1 MTMRK
6 SGFLAN
12 LFGATAAGAGGID
25 AAELARASGRGR
37 SLNPRD
43 RRPLPICL
51 VEELEARQLLAGD
64 HPSLPGSFNPSAGDP
79 LTIDVA
85 SPLVA
90 AQRGRALTGANQGV
104 SGTIAAGDD
113 GDFFRFVMPSTPGR
127 ATDFVTVLADTLTNP
142 DGTNL
147 SSTLDTYVEVFRAAT
162 AGDPAGQVVNGYF
175 RITSGANNGVLS
187 STNNAPTPDGWAGF
201 VGTAGTT
208 YYIRV
213 RSNPTPLA
221 AGRTATGSYT
231 LRVDT
236 VSLDYGIDTT
246 PPMPDPPDPA
256 TDIFGEGDQAG
267 EVLFRQDDLVYRI
280 TTPDDAQFESLAT
293 VGAIADDPNI
303 LDTHLEVYSDGN
315 ANGVVSTI
323 ASDIQAGRLTNAF
336 STFRAN
342 GNTTYFIRVRSDEL
356 ATGRPA
362 TGQFSLAVDMSALP
376 IAVDQT
382 TRLSNPDRSDAVAPL
397 IGSAAPGG
405 TSSRVYQFVAQGTGI
420 SFITVVGAPGIPFTA
435 VRNPGPPGA
444 YPPLTDPAVHL
455 YNEAGTEIA
464 FNDDA
469 NGFTPQLAVSLTG
482 GQRYFIVVEGFD
494 RSTDGGFTVFIEA
507 NYTLTSVDDHINTQP
522 TNILNFSNATP
533 IVFGPAQFPTDA
545 DGNGQMD
552 GNWFQTGTS
561 RGRIYNTGDTDV
573 FQFVPPINMLNTYA
587 GGDNNM
593 GTALYVGGNFGSA
606 DRLNPDN
613 IETGGRGAPNVAIW
627 DSDDWWNAG
636 PGIEDFGLANG
647 AIDGPIRSFVRWDPD
662 GAGTAFNEVLIA
674 GGQFTFDDD
683 FDPMTPNVP
692 TNLAMR
698 VFSVPQNRFIW
709 TPLQDPFG
717 NFPQFGNLTDRV
729 NALTV
734 YDVDGESGMKPPSL
748 IVGGRFAQFGG
759 GAVNNLA
766 EVFFDGFGFSVMPI
780 GAGVSGGATPEVRAL
795 TTYDPPQA
803 PDPDGAGPQEQPDDP
818 PRWLAVGGR
827 FTSPAPNVYAFGP
840 ADSEAGTPNTVHTF
854 NAGTNGPVNALV
866 EYDSPLMDAMGE
878 EIPNRLY
885 VGGEFTTP
893 GNHIAA
899 WNNAGPPMGMLP
911 QWDNV
916 GALADPVNA
925 LKLWEVPGNGSGDD
939 ATVVVAGGGVNG
951 VSGFVSLT
959 QNNQWAPA
967 VAGINAPV
975 RALDTFVDDEFD
987 ISMGEQ
993 LVVGGDFDMI
1003 GMTEVGHIFRITDQN
1018 DDDAPGLLL
1027 MKTGLADLAPGE
1039 VAPTSVFAIEDF
1051 NDNVA
1056 GVWDRNDR
1064 PFSRVQIV
1072 VAPTT
1077 DAFLN
1082 AFIRIYD
1089 SNFNLI
1095 YENETISPFP
1105 DPAGSIDP
1113 ARTAGPGFN
1122 EAFVTPGLWGGE
1134 TYYIE
1139 VSGSGGAGTGRYDI
1153 SVSVDTL
1160 PPEVPDNG
1168 DGQYASEFTAYTE
1181 VPDAGR
1187 FDIAPELTLNNNG
1200 DGRNYDFITPTPTA
1214 FQQTSTK
1221 ITPSGVRRNASDYL
1235 AGIESITD
1243 TDLYQFRA
1251 SATGTV
1257 EVRLSTFGI
1266 TDRATETFLTSHV
1279 PLVDGVDN
1287 TAPSNP
1293 LIFMFQQMDSPEQ
1306 IRTYNSSLD
1315 GLLRVF
1321 NNDFEQIGVND
1332 DSFAVGGFGQ
1342 RFQAGVFTDQ
1352 SPDGA
1357 HSFLQRDPRLVIPV
1371 VAGET
1376 YFIQVESAYREAF
1389 LGADPDDAMDDQ
1401 PDIVDWRHALGAY
1414 ELLINNTQ
1422 SSNGIDDY
1430 ENFDTANSL
1439 SISTA
1444 IPFDR
1449 ATGDGSISGIIDNVQ
1464 AGAFINPDDT
1474 DLFSYVGVNRGTMT
1488 VTLTPTSPTLKP
1500 VLRIFDAGGLSV
1512 GNVTAGAPGQTV
1524 SLNVAVQQG
1533 GRFYISVDGD
1543 GVTEGSYNLT
1553 VDGPGITDDHVK
1565 DGDWADATPLSLN
1578 AFLGQYTTTGFIENT
1593 GDSDLFKF
1601 HAEQYE
1607 IATVN
1612 VTSTDTTMNPFVFV
1626 WEENANTADPADGHR
1641 EYRLVAAND
1650 DGPGTGTNSQ
1660 ASFSVTAGKD
1670 YYVVVVGADVN
1681 LNWGHYT
1688 VTVDVAPTDDHPNL
1702 TDFPL
1707 ATQFDLAA
1715 SFDPLTFTSTASLDG
1730 RIEVATDDDMFR
1742 FIAPASGTATV
1753 SLATPASGLAADIE
1767 VYDSA
1772 QTLLATGVGSNG
1784 SASVM
1789 LNVTANSQYFVR
1801 VRPGTA
1807 GAGQPDLTG
1816 AYTLSVSTAP
1826 IDDYADAGEWASPD
1840 VGLITLSATTGV
1852 GVLSGIIVPNTD
1864 TDLFRFTTLA
1874 SGNVQ
1879 VRVKTVGSNLDP
1891 FVRIYNSA
1899 FVEIPGSTSNG
1910 DTASLTFPALA
1921 AGEVYYVLVLPD
1933 SGASGTTAVGTYSV
1947 EVTGRTST
1955 GGGGTGP
1962 DDHANAGEFGDAT
1975 LIPLDSRTGFGT
1987 AGGVINYGGD
1997 TDLFK
2002 FVPAAGGKAGVQI
2015 KTPSGGLVDG
2025 RVKIYNKDFVLIAQD
2040 AAGIPGAT
2048 AAVNFDT
2055 TVSSSA
2061 DIYYILV
2068 EPIGTAQGT
2077 YTVEVS
2083 TQPITHYL
2091 YYPEGFAGST
2101 IDEFVPIVNTNSFAV
2116 SYQVFVRYESGPQ
2129 NNSPI
2134 AVGTVNPKSRGGITI
2149 SSKSGASLVDRGRAY
2164 ALEIQ
2169 STGQLGATLSHYD
2182 FNVSVGEAF
2191 TDRVSTTW
2199 TFAQVNKDRANYR
2212 DFLVFYNPSTTDA
2225 TLTIQLIY
2233 DNGTVTSFQQTV
2245 KALRRGGVNVDTD
2258 GRVAQSGRF
2267 GVKITSTVGIVA
2279 ALSSYNLANNGG
2291 DGLLG
2296 DADGGTTA
2304 GIIPNVSSGGGVT
2317 SSLSFLNTNSTPA
2330 TITVTASYARVD
2342 LPDLVRVLTVQPNRQ
2357 FTISLAT
2364 LGLLNSQTAGIKF
2377 TSNVPVTGSVIEYQ
2391 NGDGDSTAAATVAA
2405 REYVF
2410 GDLFVNPAFAGVTYI
2425 EKLGLF
2431 NPSATAIDVTVKFL
2445 FVDGTTADLVV
2456 NVGAR
2461 DFGFVQIDQA
2471 TQILSRGT
2479 PTAFSLDITSQTPIV
2494 ASLTHYDLFLNG
2506 GWSTLGA
2513 PIGLTVPVSTI
2524 I

>member
-12 LFGATAAGAGGID
+12 LFSATAAGTGTFD
-25 AAELARASGRGR
+25 ASELARASGRDR
-37 SLNPRD
+37 SVRARN
-43 RRPLPICL
+43 RRALPTCV
-51 VEELEARQLLAGD
+51 VEELETRQLLAGD
-64 HPSLPGSFNPSAGDP
+64 HPSLPPSFNASAGDP
-79 LTIDVA
+79 LTLDLA

-90 AQRGRALTGANQGV
+90 SQRGRAMTGANQGV
-104 SGTIAAGDD
+104 SGTIASGDD

-147 SSTLDTYVEVFRAAT
+147 GSTLDTYVEVYRAAT
-162 AGDPAGQVVNGYF
+162 GSDPAGSVVNGYF
-175 RITSGANNGVLS
+175 RITTGANNGVLS
-187 STNNAPTPDGWAGF
+187 SSNNTPTPDGWAGF

-213 RSNPTPLA
+213 RANPTPLA
-221 AGRTATGSYT
+221 AGRTATGGYT

-236 VSLDYGIDTT
+236 VSLDYNIDTAA
-246 PPMPDPPDPA
+246 PMPDPPDPA
-256 TDIFGEGDQAG
+256 ADTFGEGSQAG
-267 EVLFRQDDLVYRI
+267 EVFFRQDDLVYRI

-293 VGAIADDPNI
+293 VGAIADDANL
-303 LDTHLEVYSDGN
+303 LDTHVDVYSNGN
-315 ANGVVSTI
+315 SNGVVSTL

-336 STFRAN
+336 TTFRAN

-356 ATGRPA
+356 GAGRPA
-362 TGQFSLAVDMSALP
+362 TGQFSLAVDMAALP

-397 IGSAAPGG
+397 IGSNAPGG

-420 SFITVVGAPGIPFTA
+420 SFITVVGTPGIPFTA

-455 YNEAGTEIA
+455 YNESGTQIA
-464 FNDDA
+464 FNDDT
-469 NGFTPQLAVSLTG
+469 NGFTPQLQVSLTG
-482 GQRYFIVVEGFD
+482 GQRYFVVVEGFD
-494 RSTDGGFTVFIEA
+494 RAEDGGFAVFIEA
-507 NYTLTSVDDHINTQP
+507 DYTFTSVDDHVNTTP
-522 TNILNFSNATP
+522 TNILNLTNATP
-533 IVFGPAQFPTDA
+533 IVFGPAQFPADA
-545 DGNGQMD
+545 DGNGQLD

-606 DRLNPDN
+606 DRVNANNL
-613 IETGGRGAPNVAIW
+613 ETGGRGAPNVAVW

-647 AIDGPIRSFVRWDPD
+647 AIDGPIRSFVKWDPD

-698 VFSVPQNRFIW
+698 IFSVAQNRFIW

-717 NFPQFGNLTDRV
+717 NFPAFGNLNNRV

-734 YDVDGESGMKPPSL
+734 YDLDGDNGPNPPSL
-748 IVGGRFAQFGG
+748 IVGGRFTQFGG
-759 GAVNNLA
+759 AAVNNLA
-766 EVFFDGFGFSVMPI
+766 EVFFDGFGFSVAPI
-780 GAGVSGGATPEVRAL
+780 GAGVTGGATPEVRAL

-803 PDPDGAGPQEQPDDP
+803 PDPDGAGPAMQPEDP
-818 PRWLAVGGR
+818 PLWLAIGGR
-827 FTSPAPNVYAFGP
+827 FTSPAANIYAFGP
-840 ADSEAGTPNTVHTF
+840 ADSMDGTPNTVHTF
-854 NAGTNGPVNALV
+854 GTGANGPVNALV

-899 WNNAGPPMGMLP
+899 WNNAGPPMGTQP

-916 GALADPVNA
+916 GNLADPVNA
-925 LKLWEVPGNGSGDD
+925 LKLWEVPGAGGGDD
-939 ATVVVAGGGVNG
+939 ATVVVAGGGQNG
-951 VSGFVSLT
+951 VSGFVSIT
-959 QNNQWAPA
+959 QNNMWANL
-967 VAGINAPV
+967 VGGINAPV

-1003 GMTEVGHIFRITDQN
+1003 GMTEVGHIFRVTDQN

-1027 MKTGLADLAPGE
+1027 LKGGLADLAPGE
-1039 VAPTSVFAIEDF
+1039 VAPTSVFAIEDY
-1051 NDNVA
+1051 NDNVS

-1064 PFSRVQIV
+1064 PYSRVQIV
-1072 VAPTT
+1072 VSPTT
-1077 DAFLN
+1077 DSFLN
-1082 AFIRIYD
+1082 AHIRIYD
-1089 SNFNLI
+1089 SNFALI

-1105 DPAGSIDP
+1105 DPAGAIDP

-1122 EAFVTPGLWGGE
+1122 TAFVTPGLWGGE
-1134 TYYIE
+1134 TYYVE
-1139 VSGSGGAGTGRYDI
+1139 VSGAGTGRYDI

-1168 DGQYASEFTAYTE
+1168 DGQYASEFTAFSE

-1214 FQQTSTK
+1214 FQQTTSK
-1221 ITPSGVRRNASDYL
+1221 ITPSGVRRNSSDYL
-1235 AGIESITD
+1235 AGIESISD

-1257 EVRLSTFGI
+1257 EIRLSTFEL
-1266 TDRATETFLTSHV
+1266 TDRATETFLNTHM

-1287 TAPSNP
+1287 TSPSNP
-1293 LIFMFQQMDSPEQ
+1293 LIFSFQQMDSPEQ

-1315 GLLRVF
+1315 GLLRIF
-1321 NNDFEQIGVND
+1321 NNDFEEIGTND
-1332 DSFAVGGFGQ
+1332 DSFAVGGFGD

-1357 HSFLQRDPRLVIPV
+1357 HSFVQHDPRLVIPV

-1376 YFIQVESAYREAF
+1376 YFIQVESAYREKF
-1389 LGADPDDAMDDQ
+1389 LGMDPNDPMDDQ
-1401 PDIVDWRHALGAY
+1401 PDIVDWRHATGAY

-1422 SSNGIDDY
+1422 SSNGIDDF
-1430 ENFDTANSL
+1430 ENFTNANSL

-1464 AGAFINPDDT
+1464 AGAFVNPDDS
-1474 DLFSYVGVNRGTMT
+1474 DLFSYVAVNRGTMR
-1488 VTLTPTSPTLKP
+1488 VTLTPTNPTLKP
-1500 VLRIFDAGGLSV
+1500 ALRIFDAGGLSAGTV
-1512 GNVTAGAPGQTV
+1512 TGATAGAPV
-1524 SLNVAVQQG
+1524 SLNVTVQQG
-1533 GRFYISVDGD
+1533 GRFYIMVDGD
-1543 GVTEGSYNLT
+1543 GITEGSYNLT
-1553 VDGPGITDDHVK
+1553 IDGPGITDDHVK
-1565 DGDWADATPLSLN
+1565 DGDWADATPMSLD
-1578 AFLGQYTTTGFIENT
+1578 AFLGQYASTGFIENP

-1626 WEENANTADPADGHR
+1626 WEVSANTTDPADGHV
-1641 EYRLVAAND
+1641 EYRLVGAND

-1660 ASFSVTAGKD
+1660 AAFSVTAGKD
-1670 YYVVVVGADVN
+1670 YYIVVVGTDPN
-1681 LNWGHYT
+1681 LNWGHYS
-1688 VTVDVAPTDDHPNL
+1688 VTVDVAPTDDHPNFVA
-1702 TDFPL
+1702 FPL

-1715 SFDPLTFTSTASLDG
+1715 AFDPLTFTSTAALNG
-1730 RIEVATDDDMFR
+1730 NIEVATDDDMFR

-1753 SLATPASGLAADIE
+1753 SLTTPSSGLAADIE
-1767 VYDSA
+1767 VYDAS
-1772 QTLLATGVGSNG
+1772 QTLLATGVGVNG

-1789 LNVTANSQYFVR
+1789 LNVTANIQYFVR
-1801 VRPGTA
+1801 VKPGTV

-1816 AYTLSVSTAP
+1816 AYTLTVTTAP
-1826 IDDYADAGEWASPD
+1826 IDDYANAGEWASPS
-1840 VGLITLSATTGV
+1840 VGVITLSSTTGV
-1852 GVLSGIIVPNTD
+1852 GILSGIVVPSTD
-1864 TDLFRFTTLA
+1864 TDLFRFSTLA
-1874 SGNVQ
+1874 AGNVQ
-1879 VRVKTVGSNLDP
+1879 IRVKTVGSNFNPKIRVYD
-1891 FVRIYNSA
+1891 SA
-1899 FVEIPGSTSNG
+1899 FVEIPGATSNG
-1910 DTASLTFPALA
+1910 DTASLTFPAGA
-1921 AGEVYYVLVLPD
+1921 AGETYYILVLPND
-1933 SGASGTTAVGTYSV
+1933 GATGTTAVGTYSV
-1947 EVTGRTST
+1947 EVTGRTTT

-1975 LIPLDSRTGFGT
+1975 LIPLDSRTGFGSSV
-1987 AGGVINYGGD
+1987 GVIDYGGD

-2015 KTPSGGLVDG
+2015 KTPAGGLVDG
-2025 RVKIYNKDFVLIAQD
+2025 RVKIYNKNFVLIAEN

-2048 AAVNFDT
+2048 AAVDFNT
-2055 TVSSSA
+2055 TVASSA

-2068 EPIGTAQGT
+2068 EPVGTAQGS
-2077 YTVEVS
+2077 YTVEVT
-2083 TQPITHYL
+2083 TQPLTHYL
-2091 YYPEGFAGST
+2091 YYPEGFAGAT
-2101 IDEFVPIVNTNSFAV
+2101 IDEFVPIVNTNDFAV
-2116 SYQVFVRYESGPQ
+2116 SYQVFVRYETGAQ
-2129 NNSPI
+2129 NSSPI

-2149 SSKSGASLVDRGRAY
+2149 SDKNGSSLVDRGRAY

-2191 TDRVSTTW
+2191 TNRVSTTW
-2199 TFAQVNKDRANYR
+2199 TFAQVNKDRTNYR
-2212 DFLVFYNPSTTDA
+2212 DFLVFYNPTNTDA
-2225 TLTIQLIY
+2225 TLNIQLIY
-2233 DNGTVTSFQQTV
+2233 DNGTVASFQQTV
-2245 KALRRGGVNVDTD
+2245 RSLRRGGINIDAD

-2267 GVKITSTVGIVA
+2267 GVRITSTVGIVA

-2304 GIIPNVSSGGGVT
+2304 GVIPNISSGGGVN

-2342 LPDLVRVLTVQPNRQ
+2342 LPDLVRVITVQPNRQ
-2357 FTISLAT
+2357 FTISLST
-2364 LGLLNSQTAGIKF
+2364 LGVLNSQQAGIRY
-2377 TSNVPVTGSVIEYQ
+2377 TSNVPVTGSVTEYQ
-2391 NGDGDSTAAATVAA
+2391 NGDGDATASATVAA

-2410 GDLFVNPAFAGVTYI
+2410 GDLFVNPAYAGVTYI

-2431 NPSATAIDVTVKFL
+2431 NPSATAIDVTVRFL
-2445 FVDGTTADLVV
+2445 FTDGTTANLVV
-2456 NVGAR
+2456 NVGAG

-2471 TQILSRGT
+2471 TQILSRGS

-2494 ASLTHYDLFLNG
+2494 ASLSHYDLYLNG